1 MHSTNTGPYSAKK
14 RTNFVILLTSFRSR
28 SFPVVAGE
36 VVVAVDDGIKEFVV
50 AAVGGIKEFVA
61 VDDGIE

>member
-1 MHSTNTGPYSAKK
+1 MA
-14 RTNFVILLTSFRSR
+14 
-28 SFPVVAGE
+28 
-36 VVVAVDDGIKEFVV
+36 AVDGIKEFVV